1 MPDTPLNR
9 VSPET
14 MPSDLREAWSQSMDL
29 RGDAT
34 FFEAFGNHPELFR
47 WYVNEFYGRVFSGGL
62 VERRYKELLR
72 LKLSTLHG
80 CRFCNQGNRADAR
93 AAGFSEVE
101 IDAIAADPSSSVF
114 QGADQA
120 VLALGARL
128 SMIDTG
134 GRIDDAS
141 FAMLSEYFDDAQI
154 IELGMVGAVL
164 SGMAK
169 FLFVFDLVEKEEDC
183 PFQTAAHTQN
193 S

>member
-1 MPDTPLNR
+1 MCIRDR
-9 VSPET
+9 
-14 MPSDLREAWSQSMDL
+14 
-29 RGDAT
+29 
-34 FFEAFGNHPELFR
+34 
-47 WYVNEFYGRVFSGGL
+47 
-62 VERRYKELLR
+62 
-72 LKLSTLHG
+72 
-80 CRFCNQGNRADAR
+80 GNRADAR

-101 IDAIAADPSSSVF
+101 IDAIADSSSSVF

-120 VLALGARL
+120 VLTLGARL

-134 GRIDDAS
+134 GRIDDVS

>member
-1 MPDTPLNR
+1 MPDTPINR

-14 MPSDLREAWSQSMDL
+14 LPSDLREAWSQSMDL

-93 AAGFSEVE
+93 AAGFSEIE
-101 IDAIAADPSSSVF
+101 IDAIADPSSSVF
-114 QGADQA
+114 QGADRA
-120 VLALGARL
+120 VLMLGARL

-134 GRIDDAS
+134 GRIDDVS

-183 PFQTAAHTQN
+183 PFQTTAHAQN

>member
-14 MPSDLREAWSQSMDL
+14 MPSDLREAWSQSMEL

-93 AAGFSEVE
+93 EAGFSEAE
-101 IDAIAADPSSSVF
+101 IDAIAVPSSSVF
-114 QGADQA
+114 QGADRA
-120 VLALGARL
+120 VLMLGARL

-183 PFQTAAHTQN
+183 PFQTAANTQN

>member
-1 MPDTPLNR
+1 MPHTPLNR

-101 IDAIAADPSSSVF
+101 IDAIADPSSSVF
-114 QGADQA
+114 QGADRA
-120 VLALGARL
+120 VLMLGARL

-183 PFQTAAHTQN
+183 PFQTTAHAQ
-193 S
+193 SS

>member
-93 AAGFSEVE
+93 AAGFSEAE
-101 IDAIAADPSSSVF
+101 IDAIDDPSSSVF

>member
-93 AAGFSEVE
+93 AAGFSEIE
-101 IDAIAADPSSSVF
+101 IDAIADPSSSVF
-114 QGADQA
+114 QGADRA
-120 VLALGARL
+120 VLMLGARL

-134 GRIDDAS
+134 GRIDDVS

-183 PFQTAAHTQN
+183 PFQTTAHAQN